1 MHIAL
6 YGDAYIPAAKETWPV
21 VKDHGVDVLIT
32 NCLLGPVLSMG
43 VVGVAY
49 ICALLSYLYLTY
61 TSSKYNASTGGGSF
75 MVVVMVFAFV
85 IGGSRFVMCF

>member
-1 MHIAL
+1 
-6 YGDAYIPAAKETWPV
+6 
-21 VKDHGVDVLIT
+21 
-32 NCLLGPVLSMG
+32 MG